1 MDVSAE
7 QLSFLPTPPA
17 EPAEDPS
24 AGLTARSPLH
34 RALEGFHAHMV
45 EQDLSPNTIKA
56 FDSDLRL
63 LARYLGPRTVI
74 ATIGNTELQRFMNY
88 LRTERGVPCNI
99 KSWARRLTTLK
110 VFFAWLAEEKVIPRD
125 PAASLVHHPVTT
137 PLPQVLSD
145 AEATQLLAATAQWR
159 HDVEKPD
166 ARAHLLV
173 TLLLS
178 TGIKKSEC
186 MNIAPTDIDISEHE
200 GPTLLVRY
208 ESIRQRFKE
217 RKLRLPPEFPAVL
230 AEYLQQYQPTLKL
243 FPCTA
248 RNLEYVLDEAS
259 KRAGLPARRVS
270 FETLRYTCAVRD
282 LRGGMDEDNLRRKL
296 GLSHIT
302 WADTLEKLKKLTAPA
317 L

>member
-1 MDVSAE
+1 
-7 QLSFLPTPPA
+7 
-17 EPAEDPS
+17 
-24 AGLTARSPLH
+24 
-34 RALEGFHAHMV
+34 MV
-45 EQDLSPNTIKA
+45 EQELSPNTIRS

-74 ATIGNTELQRFMNY
+74 GTIGSKELEGFLKY
-88 LRTERGVPCNI
+88 LRSERGVPCNI

-110 VFFAWLAEEKVIPRD
+110 VLFAWLAEEKVIPKD
-125 PAASLVHHPVTT
+125 PAAAIVHQRVTT

-145 AEATQLLAATAQWR
+145 AEVRQLLAATAQWR
-159 HDVEKPD
+159 HDAEKPD

-173 TLLLS
+173 TLLLN

-186 MNIAPTDIDISEHE
+186 MNLAPADMDASDS
-200 GPTLLVRY
+200 PALFVRY

-217 RKLRLPPEFPAVL
+217 RKLRLPPEFPAIL
-230 AEYLQQYQPTLKL
+230 AEYLQQYQPMLKL

-259 KRAGLPARRVS
+259 KRAGLPPRRVS

-282 LRGGMDEDNLRRKL
+282 LRGGMDEDLLRRKL

-302 WADTLEKLKKLTAPA
+302 WADTLEKLKKLIAPA